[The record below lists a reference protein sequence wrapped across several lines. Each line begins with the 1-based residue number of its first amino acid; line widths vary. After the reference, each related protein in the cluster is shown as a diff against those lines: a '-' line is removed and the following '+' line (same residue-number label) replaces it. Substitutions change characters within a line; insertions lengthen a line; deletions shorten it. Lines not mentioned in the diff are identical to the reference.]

1 MDKESERRGSDA
13 TELEHRTFDDDK
25 LVRFHHC
32 DPAGIIFYP
41 QYFILFNE
49 LVEDWF
55 TRGLKVSF
63 VDQVTKERVSI
74 PMGRVE
80 CDFLAPSKIGDIL
93 RFSLRV
99 ERIGT
104 SSIKLG
110 IDVRHGEELRVR
122 ATLTVVLASLTT
134 LKSIPIST
142 DLRRRLEQYRYVPI
156 NLTELDTINAAATD
170 INAR

>member
-1 MDKESERRGSDA
+1 VSTSVKKA
-13 TELEHRTFDDDK
+13 TEPASNSLTFEDDK
-25 LVRFHHC
+25 LIRFHHC

-55 TRGLKVSF
+55 TRGLGVSF
-63 VDQVTKERVSI
+63 VDQVTKDRVSI

-80 CDFLAPSKIGDIL
+80 CDFIAPSKIGDVL
-93 RFSLRV
+93 SFSLRV

-110 IDVRHGEELRVR
+110 IEVRLREEVRVR
-122 ATLTVVLASLTT
+122 ALLTVVLASLET
-134 LKSIPIST
+134 LKSVPVSD
-142 DLRRRLEQYRYVPI
+142 DLRSRMERYLVRRV
-156 NLTELDTINAAATD
+156 
-170 INAR
+170 